1 MHPCSY
7 QLSSQYNC
15 LYFFQK
21 KNIGEIIFYRAVSS
35 SGLNV
40 WCLSQPGGEKNEI
53 YTVAARSNGFFESQP
68 SVMKG
73 WVYSRC
79 FLTWESSVFS
89 RTWTKQLKRCF
100 SFSFWFFL
108 YMIQLTHVE
117 QCHLTV
123 VWYDRNII
131 TSKIKEH
138 HQCARNSSFPP
149 ISSSALGAEAIPWYN
164 T

>member
-1 MHPCSY
+1 MRPCSF

-68 SVMKG
+68 SVMET
-73 WVYSRC
+73 S
-79 FLTWESSVFS
+79 LLALFS
-89 RTWTKQLKRCF
+89 LIRIF
-100 SFSFWFFL
+100 SIFKNLNYKIETMLFILFWIFS
-108 YMIQLTHVE
+108 IQLTHVE

-149 ISSSALGAEAIPWYN
+149 ISSSALGAEAIAWYN